1 MARVLI
7 LGGVGFIGRN
17 LVRYLAENNLAGK
30 ILVADKVP
38 PMVAGLNDVEKA
50 VFESDL
56 VSFKQCNLARENTI
70 DAVFEFDGGNWQ
82 YVINLCGATK
92 YSQPEE
98 VYEESVVDAARVAS
112 AAAVRAGVSRWI
124 EVSTAQVYKSEYKK
138 TPDGGWTET
147 GTIDPWTGVARAR
160 LRAEEIIQASG
171 LNHVIVRPSIV
182 YGVGDTLGLTPKLV
196 IASIYKESGKKM
208 ELLWSQ
214 SLNTNTV
221 HVSDVAAA
229 LWHLTNHGDN
239 GAIFNLSDSQ
249 DSTQGTINDLLIEIY
264 GIKVG
269 FAGQTKSNLASGM
282 GKKKLTNYVND
293 QHLKPWSEL
302 CKARGIHDTPLTPY
316 LDEELLYQ
324 AALHVN
330 GTAITSTGF
339 QYQHPVPTTD
349 HLREVINDFI
359 AKGAF
364 PEGVA

>member
-17 LVRYLAENNLAGK
+17 LVRHIAENNLASK

-38 PMVAGLNDVEKA
+38 PMVAGLNDTEKA
-50 VFESDL
+50 IFESEL
-56 VSFKQCNLARENTI
+56 VVFKQCNLARENTI
-70 DAVFEFDGGNWQ
+70 DAVFAFDGGNWNI
-82 YVINLCGATK
+82 VINLCGATK
-92 YSQPEE
+92 YSQPDE

-138 TPDGGWTET
+138 TPDGGWTES

-171 LNHVIVRPSIV
+171 LNHVIVRPAIV
-182 YGVGDTLGLTPKLV
+182 YGIGDQLGLTPKMV
-196 IASIYKESGKKM
+196 IATVYKESGKKM

-221 HVSDVAAA
+221 HVNDVASA
-229 LWHLTNHGDN
+229 LWHLTDHGES
-239 GAIFNLSDSQ
+239 GSIFNLADGA
-249 DSTQGTINDLLIEIY
+249 DTTQGAINDLLIEIY
-264 GIKVG
+264 GIKAG

-302 CKARGIHDTPLTPY
+302 CKARGINDTPLTPY

-324 AALHVN
+324 AALHIN

-339 QYQHPVPTTD
+339 SYQYPAPSAD
-349 HLREVINDFI
+349 LLREILNDFV

-364 PEGVA
+364 PEGLY